1 MNARDR
7 SQRNALGPSNKGAIA
22 AIAVGL
28 GFVVF
33 VIMRGLTGQAG
44 VTWVVASA
52 IGIALFLVIQAARR
66 RRAR

>member
-1 MNARDR
+1 MNDQDR
-7 SQRNALGPSNKGAIA
+7 RQRNAPGPSNGGAIA

-33 VIMRGLTGQAG
+33 VIMRGLTGQSV

-52 IGIALFLVIQAARR
+52 IGIALFLVAQAARR
-66 RRAR
+66 RRAK